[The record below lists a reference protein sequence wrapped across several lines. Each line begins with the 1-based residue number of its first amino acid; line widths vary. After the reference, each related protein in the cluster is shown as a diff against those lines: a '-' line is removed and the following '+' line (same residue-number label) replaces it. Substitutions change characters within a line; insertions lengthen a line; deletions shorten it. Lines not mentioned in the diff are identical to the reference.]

1 MVDKIAGCLFGGALG
16 DALGYPIEFDKVDQ
30 IDPKHDFTKISGPLL
45 ISDDTQM
52 TLFTANALLLNS
64 DLADNTWACYQD
76 WLETQFKHDQTELSH
91 RPVSWLMEYSEMYAS
106 REPGRTCLSALMRGI
121 PGTLNEPVNQS
132 KGCGAVM
139 RVAPLTFASRNE
151 DIYLLAARNSA
162 LTHGHPM
169 SILASAALVGIL
181 KHILAGQDIAK
192 SITLMRQE
200 LKSSFNYNELVAF
213 DELIQEAV
221 WLSTS
226 AEDDLQAISQ
236 LGEGWIA
243 EETLAIA
250 IYCALKYQDDL
261 TKALQVAVIH
271 DGDSDSTG
279 AVTGQILGA
288 KLGFEKLP
296 QDQIARL
303 DALRPLTKMV
313 KQMTDDAHTK

>member
-1 MVDKIAGCLFGGALG
+1 MDKIAGCLFGGALG

-30 IDPKHDFTKISGPLL
+30 IDPKHDFTMISGPLL

-52 TLFTANALLLNS
+52 TLFTANALLLNG
-64 DLADNTWACYQD
+64 DLADNTWTCYQD

-91 RPVSWLMEYSEMYAS
+91 RLVSWLMEYPEMYAS
-106 REPGRTCLSALMRGI
+106 RAPGRTCLSALMRGI
-121 PGTLNEPVNQS
+121 PGTLNEPINQS

-139 RVAPLTFASRNE
+139 RVAPLAFASRNE

-181 KHILAGQDIAK
+181 KHVFAGRDIAK

-200 LKSSFNYNELVAF
+200 LQSRFNYNELVAF
-213 DELIQEAV
+213 DELMQQAV
-221 WLSTS
+221 WLSTN

-250 IYCALKYQDDL
+250 IYCSLRYQDDL
-261 TKALQVAVIH
+261 AKALQVAVVH

-296 QDQIARL
+296 KDQIARL
-303 DALRPLTKMV
+303 DALRLLTKMA
-313 KQMTDDAHTK
+313 KLMTDDAHMK

>member
-1 MVDKIAGCLFGGALG
+1 M
-16 DALGYPIEFDKVDQ
+16 
-30 IDPKHDFTKISGPLL
+30 

-52 TLFTANALLLNS
+52 TLFTANALLLNG
-64 DLADNTWACYQD
+64 DLVDNTWACYQD

-91 RPVSWLMEYSEMYAS
+91 CPVSWLMEYPEMYAS
-106 REPGRTCLSALMRGI
+106 RAPGRTCLSALMRGI
-121 PGTLNEPVNQS
+121 PGTLNEPINQS

-139 RVAPLTFASRNE
+139 RVAPLAFASRNE

-169 SILASAALVGIL
+169 SILASAALVVIL
-181 KHILAGQDIAK
+181 KHVFAGRDIAK
-192 SITLMRQE
+192 SVILMRQE
-200 LKSSFNYNELVAF
+200 LKSRFNYNELVAF
-213 DELIQEAV
+213 DELMQQAV
-221 WLSTS
+221 WLSTN
-226 AEDDLQAISQ
+226 AENDLQAISQ

-250 IYCALKYQDDL
+250 IYCSLRYQDDL
-261 TKALQVAVIH
+261 AKALQVAVIH

-296 QDQIARL
+296 KDQIARL
-303 DALRPLTKMV
+303 DALRPLIKMV
-313 KQMTDDAHTK
+313 KLVTDDAHTK